1 MKLVFALTL
10 LMVYQSIAQAQI
22 VGDLLPDPSYKLLL
36 SKPYPDAS
44 PVISFNGNTVG
55 LAHGRKVILVD
66 VNTGTSRSM
75 KLSSEVDPDTV
86 LPLMSDSGGLYVAS
100 GDRIFFMSE
109 QNAPKSIWK
118 ANSRIR
124 WVERKSDQS
133 AIITKSGQIAILANG
148 VVNVVGSS
156 PTADASAVLGGI
168 EVRDATPTGSW
179 IKLYNR
185 NDLKASCTIPGI
197 KLYRATLSQDGQ
209 RAFGLLSKL
218 GNDKYQHLAAYNC
231 ADGKEAWKVSI
242 YKDLLSGGTDQLS
255 NYERLAPVTA
265 FGTLNACGAMICA
278 NLQTDDTAI
287 GVVGVSGVYCADQL
301 KGAGV
306 WKTGV
311 SIEEGSTKR
320 LTGLLCRSDRLV
332 TFSNYPPF
340 LGTQAFP
347 TKIEQEASLIDSES
361 TAILKDIINPGAFI
375 TNPMIRPLI
384 AKGRV
389 AFLSSDGHLL
399 VFGK

>member
-1 MKLVFALTL
+1 MNRVFALTL
-10 LMVYQSIAQAQI
+10 LMVHQSIAQAQI
-22 VGDLLPDPSYKLLL
+22 VGDLLPDPPYKLLL
-36 SKPYPDAS
+36 SKSYPDAS

-55 LAHGRKVILVD
+55 LAYSRKVILVD
-66 VNTGTSRSM
+66 VNAGTSRTM

-86 LPLMSDSGGLYVAS
+86 LPLMSDNEGLYVAS

-109 QNAPKSIWK
+109 LNPPKSIWR
-118 ANSRIR
+118 ADSRIR

-133 AIITKSGQIAILANG
+133 AIITKSGQVAILANG
-148 VVNVVGSS
+148 VVNVVENS
-156 PTADASAVLGGI
+156 PSADASAVVGGI
-168 EVRDATPTGSW
+168 EVRDATPRGSW
-179 IKLYNR
+179 IKLFNR
-185 NDLKASCTIPGI
+185 RDLKASCTIPGI

-209 RAFGLLSKL
+209 RAFGLLSKQ

-242 YKDLLSGGTDQLS
+242 YKDLLAGGNDQVS

-265 FGTLNACGAMICA
+265 FGTLNSCGALICA

-287 GVVGVSGVYCADQL
+287 GVIGVSGVYCADQL
-301 KGAGV
+301 SGSGV

-311 SIEEGSTKR
+311 AIEEGSTKR
-320 LTGLLCRSDRLV
+320 LTGLICRSDRLV

-340 LGTQAFP
+340 LGTQVFP
-347 TKIEQEASLIDSES
+347 TKIEQEASLVDSES
-361 TAILKDIINPGAFI
+361 MAILKNIIEPGAFI

-384 AKGRV
+384 AKGRI
-389 AFLSSDGHLL
+389 AFLSSNGHLL